1 MNGNSLE
8 SSSSVQPI
16 WWVVFKREL
25 SELWLWGKALY
36 LIILYSVYLGV
47 SSFVFASNSELSLIP
62 PKEMVYLI
70 LMGSINVSIFVALI
84 IGADS
89 LSGERE
95 RSTLEALLLTP
106 ASRIQLVAGKFL
118 ASISPWPVSFA
129 ISIPYLIVLSQG
141 DESFGVALRWGALL
155 GTLIVPAF
163 TTFGMLVSIW
173 SASNKTSL
181 FASLTFFLLVFLPV
195 QFPGSAQT
203 GVMGRMLKQFNP
215 MEGLDH
221 FLEKMIVNNRTIDEL
236 WTFLVASVVF
246 AVLVIGLLFLFAA
259 PRLSLDGG
267 IPIKM
272 RRKRG
277 LVVSAT
283 IWLAC
288 LYTISVFFTSVSAL
302 QESGSQDLQISVTRE
317 YLEAK
322 TGDKIEYSTVIKNNG
337 VETSPSLIVAMN
349 IFNLNSFGD
358 VVDPEDWSP
367 ERTQYIESLAAGET
381 VTLDWVI
388 NAILDGDFMVYMVLI
403 PEPDGPNSTSQVIA
417 SPGIHITVERFV
429 KINPSGILPY
439 AIGIPLLL
447 ILGML
452 FIFRQ
457 RQKGVETDGGTQ

>member
-1 MNGNSLE
+1 MNHNLIE
-8 SSSSVQPI
+8 PSSSALPI

-62 PKEMVYLI
+62 PKEMVYLT
-70 LMGSINVSIFVALI
+70 LMSSINVSIFVALI

-106 ASRIQLVAGKFL
+106 ASRIQMVVGKFL

-141 DESFGVALRWGALL
+141 DESLGVALRWGALL
-155 GTLIVPAF
+155 GTLVVPAF
-163 TTFGMLVSIW
+163 TAFGMLVSIW

-221 FLEKMIVNNRTIDEL
+221 FLEKMIVNNRTIQEL

-246 AVLVIGLLFLFAA
+246 AILVFGVLFLFAV

-267 IPIKM
+267 IPIKV
-272 RRKRG
+272 RRKRISVAG
-277 LVVSAT
+277 AT
-283 IWLAC
+283 IFLVCILTA
-288 LYTISVFFTSVSAL
+288 SVFFTPVSAL
-302 QESGSQDLQISVTRE
+302 QEPDSQDLQISVN
-317 YLEAK
+317 LEFKAAK
-322 TGDKIEYSTVIKNNG
+322 TGDKIEYSTVITNNG
-337 VETSPSLIVAMN
+337 DQASPPLIVAMN

-367 ERTQYIESLAAGET
+367 ERTQYVESLEAGET
-381 VTLDWVI
+381 VTLEWVI

-403 PEPDGPNSTSQVIA
+403 PEPDGPNSTSQVIS
-417 SPGIHITVERFV
+417 SPGIHLTVERFV
-429 KINPSGILPY
+429 RINPSGILPY

-447 ILGML
+447 IIGMFFL
-452 FIFRQ
+452 FRQ
-457 RQKGVETDGGTQ
+457 RQKGVEIDGGSQ

>member
-1 MNGNSLE
+1 MNSNLSEPSASALP
-8 SSSSVQPI
+8 V
-16 WWVVFKREL
+16 WWIVFKREL

-36 LIILYSVYLGV
+36 LIILYSIYLGI

-62 PKEMVYLI
+62 PKEMVYLT

-95 RSTLEALLLTP
+95 RSTLEALMLTP

-129 ISIPYLIVLSQG
+129 ISIPYLVVLSQG

-155 GTLIVPAF
+155 GTLVVPAF
-163 TTFGMLVSIW
+163 TSFGMLVSIW

-203 GVMGRMLKQFNP
+203 GVMGRMLKKFNP

-221 FLEKMIVNNRTIDEL
+221 FIEKIIVNNRTFEEL
-236 WTFLVASVVF
+236 WAFLVASVVF
-246 AVLVIGLLFLFAA
+246 AVLVFGLLFLFAA

-267 IPIKM
+267 VPIKFRWS
-272 RRKRG
+272 RRQVMTG
-277 LVVSAT
+277 ILLLVCILTSLGNSSSAQ
-283 IWLAC
+283 
-288 LYTISVFFTSVSAL
+288 AL
-302 QESGSQDLQISVTRE
+302 QGSDPQDLQISVDMV
-317 YLEAK
+317 YQVAK
-322 TGDKIEYSTVIKNNG
+322 TGDKIEFSTVVTNNG
-337 VETSPSLIVAMN
+337 TQASPPLIVAMN
-349 IFNLNSFGD
+349 IINLNSTGD

-367 ERTQYIESLAAGET
+367 ERTQYLMSLGPGESAT
-381 VTLDWVI
+381 QNWII
-388 NAILDGDFMVYMVLI
+388 NTILDGDYMVYMVLI
-403 PEPDGPNSTSQVIA
+403 PEPAGQESSSQPVA
-417 SPGIHITVERFV
+417 SSGIHITVERFV

-447 ILGML
+447 IIGMFVL
-452 FIFRQ
+452 FRQ
-457 RQKGVETDGGTQ
+457 RQKGVETGGGS